1 MCIRDSSQAAVDG
14 VKDAATPLAT
24 PTRPPITAASP
35 ADAGKQVIASDPA
48 QITDSQVKDFVG
60 RYIAAQ
66 NSANASQLLRF
77 YADRVDYFNQ
87 KAAGKDFILKDKQNY
102 YRRWPEVDNRLVSAI
117 EVQQTQDERTMQVFY
132 TIQYRVTN
140 PDRADSKSGMARDE
154 LLLRLT
160 NGDLSI
166 VAQRQKVLSTE
177 N

>member
-1 MCIRDSSQAAVDG
+1 MG
-14 VKDAATPLAT
+14 VKEASNLVATPS
-24 PTRPPITAASP
+24 TAASP
-35 ADAGKQVIASDPA
+35 ADAGKQVTASDPA

-77 YADRVDYFNQ
+77 YADQDDYFNQ
-87 KAAGKDFILKDKQNY
+87 QSASKDFILKDKQNY
-102 YRRWPEVDNRLVSAI
+102 DRRWPEVDNRLVSEI
-117 EVQQTQDERTMQVFY
+117 EVQQTQGDGLVQASY

-140 PDRADSKSGMARDE
+140 PARADSKSGVARDE
-154 LLLRLT
+154 LQLRLT

-166 VAQRQKVLSTE
+166 VAQRQKVLSTV